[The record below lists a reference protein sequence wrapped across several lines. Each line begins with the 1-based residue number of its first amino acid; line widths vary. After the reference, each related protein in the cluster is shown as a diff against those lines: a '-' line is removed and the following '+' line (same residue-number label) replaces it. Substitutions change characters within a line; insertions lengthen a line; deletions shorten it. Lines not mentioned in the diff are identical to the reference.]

1 MDEQTRQSIPDA
13 PKPEQRIV
21 TPPQTYPAIRTLAAV
36 YRVIAWLFLIVGV
49 IFCIVVATTTSMALS
64 FGSALFVALAF
75 LVQLASAEL
84 LAILPDIA
92 DSTKQSA
99 QLLRELRDQSKR
111 EV

>member
-1 MDEQTRQSIPDA
+1 MGSFGKDFVVEAENHREAARQFFA
-13 PKPEQRIV
+13 Q
-21 TPPQTYPAIRTLAAV
+21 
-36 YRVIAWLFLIVGV
+36 
-49 IFCIVVATTTSMALS
+49 CIVVATTTSMALS